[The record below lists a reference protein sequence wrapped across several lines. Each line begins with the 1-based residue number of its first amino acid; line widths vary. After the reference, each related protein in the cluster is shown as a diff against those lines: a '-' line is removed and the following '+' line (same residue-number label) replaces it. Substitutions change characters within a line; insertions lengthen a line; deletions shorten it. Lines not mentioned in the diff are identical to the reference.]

1 MSEQD
6 LQAEPLLEV
15 FCVGFLVLTSF
26 IVVFLPISVCDGKK
40 ILSEKK
46 ISSRFAFRISLMYTV
61 LTMKKMTEKK
71 KLTARTYTRNI
82 VFIALFTALICV
94 CAWITIPSA
103 IPFTLQLFA
112 IFLTLGLLG
121 GKKGTIAVACY
132 ILLGLVGAPVF
143 SGFKGGIAAL
153 SGVTGGY
160 IVGFVF
166 SALVYWGFTALFKE
180 KFWSKIVAMFLGLIV
195 CYAFGTAWFVFVKGS
210 TSSPTDFSS
219 ALMLC
224 VVPFIVFDVV
234 KILLAAFLTRVLEP
248 HLHLSSSSKKRTN
261 ANAEAATK

>member
-1 MSEQD
+1 
-6 LQAEPLLEV
+6 
-15 FCVGFLVLTSF
+15 
-26 IVVFLPISVCDGKK
+26 
-40 ILSEKK
+40 
-46 ISSRFAFRISLMYTV
+46 
-61 LTMKKMTEKK
+61 MKKMTEKK
-71 KLTARTYTRNI
+71 KPAARTYTRNI

-94 CAWITIPSA
+94 CAWITVPSA

-195 CYAFGTAWFVFVKGS
+195 CYAFGTAWFVLVSGS
-210 TSSPTDFSS
+210 TVAY
-219 ALMLC
+219 ALSVC
-224 VVPFIVFDVV
+224 VLPFIPVDAVKLVLCLAFGNVV
-234 KILLAAFLTRVLEP
+234 RKALRGAGYLQ
-248 HLHLSSSSKKRTN
+248 N
-261 ANAEAATK
+261 